1 MATIRTSHAGSLPRT
16 PELIEANKAKQ
27 AQSTARLAGE
37 SVSQEQE
44 QEFDE
49 LLAASVTDLVK
60 RQKNL
65 GISLPN
71 DGEYG
76 HAMAADFDYGAWWH
90 YSFAR
95 TGGLELHDID
105 LWEIP
110 ANRSTP
116 GNIVLTSMPDRRDR
130 NLFPNVYTDP
140 KAGTDT
146 GQQPQFPKATGPIS
160 YIGQDQVNR
169 DVANLKAGLAAAG
182 YDERAGYINAL
193 SPGSAS
199 RIANEYYSSD
209 EEFIWAWADVL
220 REEYLAITEAG
231 LTVQIDDPSLAEN
244 FDQINPEP
252 SFDDYRAFIQV
263 RIDALNHALRGID
276 PAQVRVH
283 TCWGSWHGPHVT
295 DLPFVEIVDQVL
307 SINAAGITFEAAN
320 VRHEHEWRIWEEKRL
335 PEGKYIIPGIVSHST
350 NVVEHPELVAERI
363 GRFAKLVGPENV
375 VASTDCG
382 LGGRVHP
389 DIAVAKLQS
398 LTEGAEIASKRF

>member
-1 MATIRTSHAGSLPRT
+1 MTTIRTSHAGSLPRT
-16 PELIEANKAKQ
+16 PELIEANKVKQ
-27 AQSTARLAGE
+27 AQNTARLTGE
-37 SVSQEQE
+37 SVSDAQEK
-44 QEFDE
+44 EFDE
-49 LLAASVTDLVK
+49 LLAASVADLVK

-95 TGGLELHDID
+95 TGGLELHDRNIF
-105 LWEIP
+105 EEP

-116 GNIVLTSMPDRRDR
+116 GNIVLTSFSDRRDR
-130 NLFPNVYTDP
+130 NLFPNVYADAN
-140 KAGTDT
+140 AGADT
-146 GQQPQFPKATGPIS
+146 GAQPQFPKATGPIS
-160 YIGQDQVNR
+160 YIGQKAVAQDI
-169 DVANLKAGLAAAG
+169 ANLKAGLAAAG
-182 YDERAGYINAL
+182 YDERDGYINAL

-199 RIANEYYSSD
+199 RVANEYYKTD

-252 SFDDYRAFIQV
+252 SYDDYRAFIQV

-276 PAQVRVH
+276 PAQVRIH

-295 DLPFVEIVDQVL
+295 DLPFAEIVDQVL
-307 SINAAGITFEAAN
+307 TINAAGITFEAAN
-320 VRHEHEWRIWEEKRL
+320 VRHEHEWRIWEEKKL
-335 PEGKYIIPGIVSHST
+335 PEGKYIIPGIVSHAT
-350 NVVEHPELVAERI
+350 NVVEHPELVADRI
-363 GRFAKLVGPENV
+363 ERFAKLVGPDNV

-382 LGGRVHP
+382 LGGRIHP
-389 DIAVAKLQS
+389 EIAIAKLQS
-398 LTEGAEIASKRF
+398 LTEGAELAAKRF